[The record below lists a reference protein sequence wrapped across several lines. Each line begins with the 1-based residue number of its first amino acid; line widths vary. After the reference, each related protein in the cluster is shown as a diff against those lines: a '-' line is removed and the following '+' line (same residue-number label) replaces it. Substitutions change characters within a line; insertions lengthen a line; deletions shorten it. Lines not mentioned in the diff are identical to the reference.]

1 MQIEKKSLYQIY
13 VYSFLRQCVVL
24 VYFVWTELSQP
35 LFFTSPSPCVVCKL
49 TSQEKYSLFDAP
61 RIFLGP
67 HWAFLCV
74 AVNSLER
81 KVKEDVNQ

>member
-13 VYSFLRQCVVL
+13 VYSFLRQCVIL

-49 TSQEKYSLFDAP
+49 TSQRNIHCLMLLEF
-61 RIFLGP
+61 FLGP

-81 KVKEDVNQ
+81 KVKEDANQ